1 MLKHLHIS
9 NYAIISKVDIPFDE
23 KLNIITGETGAGKSI
38 LMGALGLILGERADL
53 KALMNANDKCVVE
66 GTFSIAGYKL
76 KPFFETNE
84 LDYDNT
90 CIIRRE
96 ISTNGKSRAFINDTP
111 VNLSQLKELG
121 SQLIE
126 IVSQHQ
132 TLELNDGAFQ
142 LSIIDSIADTEEEFL
157 HYKKKFA
164 EYKNTE
170 KKLSELIEVEKKSR
184 LDEDYFNFQ
193 LNELIEANIVSNEQE
208 ELEKNIDILSNAENI
223 QQASGTA
230 NRLIDADE
238 SSIVD
243 QLRNILS
250 VLSPASKHHTQ
261 IAELVKRIDSTII
274 ELKDISAELSVI
286 SESTQSNPEELVK
299 LETRLQLLFS
309 LQKKH
314 RVNTNEELLLLK
326 EKLQADVNA
335 LGSLQKEIEQQQIE
349 LNKQKNELIKLS
361 KSLSDKRNKAIPGIE
376 KNIHELLK
384 QVQMPDAKIK
394 VDNQIAASENFNSN
408 GIDSISLLF
417 TANKG
422 SQLMPINKVAS
433 GGELSRLMLCIKSL
447 ISDKVA
453 LPSIVFDEIDTGISG
468 EAALKVSQVMKKH
481 ASKHQVIAITHLPQ
495 IAGKADAHFYVYK
508 TSDKTTTKTFIKK
521 LDEQEHIE
529 EIARMLHGENPS
541 DKLIEAAKELIYT

>member
-1 MLKHLHIS
+1 M
-9 NYAIISKVDIPFDE
+9 DIPFDE

-84 LDYDNT
+84 LDYDST

-142 LSIIDSIADTEEEFL
+142 LSIIDSIADTEDEFL
-157 HYKKKFA
+157 QYKKKFS
-164 EYKNTE
+164 EFKNTE
-170 KKLSELIEVEKKSR
+170 KKLSELIEDEKKSR

-208 ELEKNIDILSNAENI
+208 ELEKNIDVLSNAENI
-223 QQASGTA
+223 QQAAGTA

-243 QLRNILS
+243 HLRNILS

-261 IAELVKRIDSTII
+261 ITESVKRINSTII
-274 ELKDISAELSVI
+274 ELKDISAELSMI

-349 LNKQKNELIKLS
+349 LKKQKNELIKLS
-361 KSLSDKRNKAIPGIE
+361 KALSDKRNKAIPVIE

-394 VDNQIAASENFNSN
+394 VDNQIAASENLNSN
-408 GIDSISLLF
+408 GIDSITLLF

-468 EAALKVSQVMKKH
+468 EAALKVSQVMKNH
-481 ASKHQVIAITHLPQ
+481 AAKHQVIAITHLPQ

-521 LDEQEHIE
+521 LSEQEHIE

>member
-84 LDYDNT
+84 LDYDST

-142 LSIIDSIADTEEEFL
+142 LSIIDSIADTEDEFL
-157 HYKKKFA
+157 QYKKKFS
-164 EYKNTE
+164 EFKNTE
-170 KKLSELIEVEKKSR
+170 KKLSELIEDEKKSR

-208 ELEKNIDILSNAENI
+208 ELEKNIDVLSNAENI
-223 QQASGTA
+223 QQAAGTA

-261 IAELVKRIDSTII
+261 ITELVKRINSTII
-274 ELKDISAELSVI
+274 ELKDISAELSMI

-349 LNKQKNELIKLS
+349 LKKQKNELIKLS
-361 KSLSDKRNKAIPGIE
+361 KALSDKRNKAIPVIE

-394 VDNQIAASENFNSN
+394 VDNQIAASENLNSN
-408 GIDSISLLF
+408 GIDSITLLF

-447 ISDKVA
+447 ISDKVS

-468 EAALKVSQVMKKH
+468 EAALKVSQVMKNH
-481 ASKHQVIAITHLPQ
+481 AAKHQVIAITHLPQ

-521 LDEQEHIE
+521 LSEQEHIE